1 MIKIVSLISYLGSF
15 RPFRFRAMPGNETTK
30 PTSVKGMA
38 NKTHTTA
45 FLLSSMPGNEKTKPT
60 TGNEITKPTPVK
72 GIANELHTTAVLC
85 QIQKRLTKHLFP
97 FFQLKNAI
105 LVSNA
110 K

>member
-1 MIKIVSLISYLGSF
+1 
-15 RPFRFRAMPGNETTK
+15 MPGNETTK

-72 GIANELHTTAVLC
+72 GIANELHTTAVWLSSKKLC

>member
-1 MIKIVSLISYLGSF
+1 MIKIVLLISYLGSF

-60 TGNEITKPTPVK
+60 PVK
-72 GIANELHTTAVLC
+72 GIANKTHTTAVQLC
-85 QIQKRLTKHLFP
+85 SKY
-97 FFQLKNAI
+97 
-105 LVSNA
+105 
-110 K
+110 